1 MEFYTFGFR
10 IGPFVIRYYSLVFL
24 AAILIATWLSARH
37 GKKRGIAPETVWD
50 AMLWPVIG
58 GIIGARL
65 WHVMLPSQSSGM
77 TFLKYLQNPIE
88 LISIWHGGLGIPG
101 AVIGGCVG
109 LWFYCRKYGFRFM
122 RFADTVAPFL
132 ALAQAIGRL
141 GNYFNQELYGAP
153 TNLPWAIT
161 IDPPYRLP
169 QYAEQATYHPLFLYE
184 LIYNLFNMALLLWV
198 DKRYFKQL
206 RDGDIFFL
214 YLVIYPLGR
223 FFLEFLRLDTAMVG
237 GLNMNQV
244 IMAIVAIASAVIL
257 LIRHRRK
264 PAER

>member
-1 MEFYTFGFR
+1 M
-10 IGPFVIRYYSLVFL
+10 
-24 AAILIATWLSARH
+24 
-37 GKKRGIAPETVWD
+37 
-50 AMLWPVIG
+50 
-58 GIIGARL
+58 
-65 WHVMLPSQSSGM
+65 
-77 TFLKYLQNPIE
+77 
-88 LISIWHGGLGIPG
+88 
-101 AVIGGCVG
+101 C
-109 LWFYCRKYGFRFM
+109 
-122 RFADTVAPFL
+122 FADTVAPFL

-214 YLVIYPLGR
+214 YLVVYPLGR

-257 LIRHRRK
+257 LIHHRRK